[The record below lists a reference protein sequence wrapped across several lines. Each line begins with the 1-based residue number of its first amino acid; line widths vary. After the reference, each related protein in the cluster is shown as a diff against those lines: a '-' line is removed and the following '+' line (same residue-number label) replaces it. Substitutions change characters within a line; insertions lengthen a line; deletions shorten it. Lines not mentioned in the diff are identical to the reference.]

1 MKIAQIETAIDSF
14 HAHHNKS
21 AVQHQI
27 ILDFLANARR
37 YSNVDFSINE
47 LSQLMGWRHSTL
59 SARLNEMLKSKQL
72 VECEHRKDRYS
83 NVMCRPVALGTKQLE
98 LFH

>member
-1 MKIAQIETAIDSF
+1 MKVNAIQTQIDSY
-14 HAHHNKS
+14 HAHIPKS
-21 AVQHQI
+21 AVQHQL
-27 ILDFLANARR
+27 ILDFIA
-37 YSNVDFSINE
+37 SEFTVFDWSINE
-47 LSQLMGWRHSTL
+47 LAHAMGWRHSTL

-83 NVMCRPVALGTKQLE
+83 NVRCRPVALKKTQLE

>member
-1 MKIAQIETAIDSF
+1 MKIQQIETAIDSF
-14 HAHHNKS
+14 HQHHSKS

-27 ILDFLANARR
+27 ILDFIA
-37 YSNVDFSINE
+37 SEFNVFDWSINE
-47 LSQLMGWRHSTL
+47 LAHAMGWRHSTL

-83 NVMCRPVALGTKQLE
+83 NVMCRPVALKKTQLE

>member
-1 MKIAQIETAIDSF
+1 MKVNAIQTQIDSY
-14 HAHHNKS
+14 HAHIPKS
-21 AVQHQI
+21 AVQHEL

-83 NVMCRPVALGTKQLE
+83 NVMCRPIALGTKQLE